1 MAESIQKFIKY
12 KIVYQCQ
19 SFHLMYVTINC
30 DSWDWWRSPVTQAT
44 GGLEFV
50 EYLGTRQA
58 DKAGGGSFLTALV
71 WQIG

>member
-1 MAESIQKFIKY
+1 
-12 KIVYQCQ
+12 
-19 SFHLMYVTINC
+19 MYI
-30 DSWDWWRSPVTQAT
+30 SWDWWRSPVTQAT